1 MFPGVDGFA
10 WDAGHII
17 FLGAFFSVVTLVA
30 ITLARVWMRSLR
42 DRTPQKEQQIRWH
55 SDFHDLPS
63 RMRQC
68 RHELTGEVRQ
78 RSCPNEFDC
87 RVCTEHPK
95 FVRNTAAVMAEQDVQ
110 DCVAGMVIPLDR
122 LYHRGHTWVREE
134 PDGTVSV
141 GLDELGKRLVGNPE
155 CVEMPAR
162 GEQVLVNG
170 AAFHVNGVRVLSP
183 VEGEVVES
191 APLSLR
197 VRPAA
202 GFRTDH
208 LLRGREVI
216 AWMEKE
222 IERLQLTLGGGAIGA
237 ALADGGVL
245 SADLEREKPDA
256 DWDAVRGLM
265 LLEP

>member
-1 MFPGVDGFA
+1 
-10 WDAGHII
+10 
-17 FLGAFFSVVTLVA
+17 
-30 ITLARVWMRSLR
+30 
-42 DRTPQKEQQIRWH
+42 
-55 SDFHDLPS
+55 
-63 RMRQC
+63 
-68 RHELTGEVRQ
+68 
-78 RSCPNEFDC
+78 
-87 RVCTEHPK
+87 
-95 FVRNTAAVMAEQDVQ
+95 
-110 DCVAGMVIPLDR
+110 
-122 LYHRGHTWVREE
+122 
-134 PDGTVSV
+134 
-141 GLDELGKRLVGNPE
+141 
-155 CVEMPAR
+155 MPPP
-162 GEQVLVNG
+162 GEQLLVNG
-170 AAFHVNGVRVLSP
+170 TAFHVNGVRVLSP

-191 APLSLR
+191 KPLALR

-222 IERLQLTLGGGAIGA
+222 IERLQLTLSAGAAIGP